1 MIKKRII
8 LILLIIS
15 LAFQV
20 SVYAIETEES
30 GNTITETDTETTE
43 NVIDENIENK
53 PDNEPENE
61 PENKPE
67 NEESNQEETSTNN
80 PSTTNPG
87 TTMKP
92 SYETQA
98 TNNKTKSQNANLK
111 SLILEETD
119 LAPEFKSEI
128 TEYTATVGLDVKN
141 IKVTAEAEDS
151 EATVTVKGNNDLEE
165 GENTITIVVEAEAGN
180 TKTYMVKVT
189 KTLQEE
195 TMNTRLKLLIVR
207 GFNIYPSFQNN
218 IYNYNLNIRERIS
231 KLDILAETEN
241 EKATFVIEGNENLK
255 DGENLVKIIVTAED
269 GVTTNEYK
277 INVFINSNVVKAQ
290 TEDKLPA
297 LILLAVLTLTSIII
311 VGALI
316 KKHKN

>member
-8 LILLIIS
+8 LILLVIS

-67 NEESNQEETSTNN
+67 NEEPNQEETSTNN

-87 TTMKP
+87 TTKKP
-92 SYETQA
+92 SYERQA

-151 EATVTVKGNNDLEE
+151 EATVTVKGNKDLEE

-180 TKTYMVKVT
+180 TKTYTIKVT
-189 KTLQEE
+189 KTLDEE
-195 TMNTRLKLLIVR
+195 KMNARLKSLIVQ

-218 IYNYNLNIRERIS
+218 IYNYNLNISEEIS
-231 KLDILAETEN
+231 KLDISAETEN
-241 EKATFVIEGNENLK
+241 EKATFIIEGNDNLK
-255 DGENLVKIIVTAED
+255 NGDNLIKIIVTAED

-290 TEDKLPA
+290 LESKLPA
-297 LILLAVLTLTSIII
+297 LILLAVLGVTAIILT
-311 VGALI
+311 VMLI
-316 KKHKN
+316 KKNKK